1 MIAASN
7 PSVIRTNRSYRH
19 LWLARIF
26 TTTSFQML
34 TIAISWQ
41 MYALTNDAFK
51 LGLVGLAEFIPMLLL
66 TLIAGQVAD
75 RFERRKIIFICQLIE
90 CGVVALLV
98 ISTLGDWIQ
107 SYHILIAAAILGASR
122 SFENPTNSAMVP
134 DLVDREELPQAAAWS
149 ASAGQTASIVGPALG
164 GLLLYWG
171 PSAVYFTSIAALLIS
186 AFLILSIKAKRTV
199 RKAEAITMDS
209 LLNGLRFVFNRKII
223 LGTISLDL
231 FAVLLGGATALL
243 PIFSDD
249 VLHTGSWG
257 LGLLRT
263 APAVGALLMSLV
275 LTRYSIQHAIGKY
288 LFSSLAIFGLATVL
302 FAVSKN
308 LALSLFALFLIGASD
323 VVSVVIRSTL
333 VQLNTPQEMQGRV
346 NAVNMLFIGTSNQL
360 GEFESGTMAK
370 LVGPVTAT
378 IIGGIG
384 TLVVAVLWMYMFPAL
399 RTLKTFYDNSSGLQ
413 EKEVRQ
419 V

>member
-1 MIAASN
+1 M
-7 PSVIRTNRSYRH
+7 RTNRSYRH

>member
-1 MIAASN
+1 MAASS
-7 PSVIRTNRSYRH
+7 PSVLRTNRSYRH

-26 TTTSFQML
+26 ATTSFQML
-34 TIAISWQ
+34 TVAISWQ
-41 MYALTNDAFK
+41 MYALTDSAFK

-66 TLIAGQVAD
+66 TLVAGQVAD
-75 RFERRKIIFICQLIE
+75 RFDRRRIVFICQLTE
-90 CGVVALLV
+90 AVVVSLLV
-98 ISTLGDWIQ
+98 AATLGHWIQ

-122 SFENPTNSAMVP
+122 SFENPTGSALVP
-134 DLVDREELPQAAAWS
+134 DLVEREELPQAAAWS
-149 ASAGQTASIVGPALG
+149 ASAGQTASIVGPSLG
-164 GLLLYWG
+164 GLLLWIG
-171 PSAVYFTSIAALLIS
+171 PSAVYFTSIGALLIS
-186 AFLILSIKAKRTV
+186 AFLILSIKVKRTV
-199 RKAEAITMDS
+199 RKDEAVSMDS
-209 LLNGLRFVFNRKII
+209 LLNGLRFVFKRKII

-243 PIFSDD
+243 PIFSED
-249 VLHTGSWG
+249 VLHTGEWG

-288 LFSSLAIFGLATVL
+288 LFSSLAIFGLATIL

-308 LALSLFALFLIGASD
+308 LALSLVALFLIGASD

-333 VQLNTPQEMQGRV
+333 VQLNTPHEMQGRV

-360 GEFESGTMAK
+360 GEFESGTMANWFGA
-370 LVGPVTAT
+370 VNAT

-384 TLVVAVLWMYMFPAL
+384 TLVVAVLWMYLFPAL
-399 RTLKTFYDNSSGLQ
+399 RTLKTFYDNSPGV
-413 EKEVRQ
+413 KEGEAG
-419 V
+419 

>member
-1 MIAASN
+1 M
-7 PSVIRTNRSYRH
+7 
-19 LWLARIF
+19 WLARIF

>member
-7 PSVIRTNRSYRH
+7 PSVLRTNRSYRH

-34 TIAISWQ
+34 TVVISWQ
-41 MYALTNDAFK
+41 MYALTHDAFS

-90 CGVVALLV
+90 CGVVAMLV

-149 ASAGQTASIVGPALG
+149 ASAGQTASIVGPSLG

-171 PSAVYFTSIAALLIS
+171 PSTVYFTSIAALLIS

-199 RKAEAITMDS
+199 RKAEAISIDS
-209 LLNGLRFVFNRKII
+209 LLNGLRFVFKRKII

-243 PIFSDD
+243 PIFSED

-288 LFSSLAIFGLATVL
+288 LFSSLAVFGLATVL
-302 FAVSKN
+302 FAVSKS

-370 LVGPVTAT
+370 LVGPVAAT
-378 IIGGIG
+378 IIGGFG
-384 TLVVAVLWMYMFPAL
+384 TLVVAVLWMYMFPVL
-399 RTLKTFYDNSSGLQ
+399 RTLKTFYDSSPELQ

>member
-1 MIAASN
+1 
-7 PSVIRTNRSYRH
+7 
-19 LWLARIF
+19 
-26 TTTSFQML
+26 ML